1 MPAKATAKP
10 TSSNTNTMKTRK
22 KNYNSYGTY
31 IQKVLKNVHPD
42 ISLTKESMS
51 VMNSLLQD
59 IYDRIVDESTKLV
72 RRTKRQTLTD
82 KDIESSIAIVFGQS
96 ELGHHA

>member
-1 MPAKATAKP
+1 MPAKATAKA
-10 TSSNTNTMKTRK
+10 TSSKTNVMKTRK

-42 ISLTKESMS
+42 ASLTKESMS

-59 IYDRIVDESTKLV
+59 IYDRILDESTKLL
-72 RRTKRQTLTD
+72 RKNKRQTLTD
-82 KDIESSIAIVFGQS
+82 KDIQAAITMVFG
-96 ELGHHA
+96 